1 MQASY
6 DAIVVG
12 SGFGGGIAACR
23 LAEAGR
29 RVCVLERGR
38 RFGRDDFPG
47 RPDQAGELVW
57 HPAANPGGM
66 FDVRLMR
73 DLVVITAAG
82 VGGGS
87 LVYANV
93 QLRAPAAV
101 FDDPRWP
108 AAIDAATLEPW
119 YVRTED
125 ALQPRTT
132 PGGAAAAQGRRVRR
146 RGRPRRAR
154 GGAAAARRALRRAPR
169 APLQRRAAGGL
180 PEPRALRHRV
190 PGAREEHGR
199 HHVRRAGGGA
209 RRDRPAAARGQAP
222 RAARPRRRRVERR
235 LRAPGRRRVRRRPRA
250 AGRARGRHDRIA
262 AAPARPTA
270 AACPACP
277 ARWAPASRATA
288 TRWASRSI
296 PPRPTSRT
304 PRTTSGRS

>member
-47 RPDQAGELVW
+47 RPDQVGELVW

-93 QLRAPAAV
+93 QLRAPGLRLRRPALAGGDRRRDARALVPAHRGRAA
-101 FDDPRWP
+101 
-108 AAIDAATLEPW
+108 AAHHA
-119 YVRTED
+119 
-125 ALQPRTT
+125 
-132 PGGAAAAQGRRVRR
+132 GGAAVAQGRRVRR

-154 GGAAAARRALRRAPR
+154 GDTAAARRALRRDPR
-169 APLQRRAAGGL
+169 APVQRRTAGGL

-190 PGAREEHGR
+190 PRAREEHGR

-209 RRDRPAAARGQAP
+209 RRDGPAAARGQAP
-222 RAARPRRRRVERR
+222 RAARPRRRGVERR
-235 LRAPGRRRVRRRPRA
+235 LRAPRRRRVRRRPRA
-250 AGRARGRHDRIA
+250 ARRARRRHDRVA
-262 AAPARPTA
+262 AAPAHEPSS
-270 AACPACP
+270 P
-277 ARWAPASRATA
+277 ARPVPRAGHRLLGQRRRAGRRVRSRRARRPA
-288 TRWASRSI
+288 
-296 PPRPTSRT
+296 T
-304 PRTTSGRS
+304 PRTTSAR

>member
-47 RPDQAGELVW
+47 RPDQVGELVW

-93 QLRAPAAV
+93 QLRAPASV

-119 YVRTED
+119 YLRTED

-132 PGGAAAAQGRRVRR
+132 PAEPPLRKVAAFAAAG
-146 RGRPRRAR
+146 
-154 GGAAAARRALRRAPR
+154 
-169 APLQRRAAGGL
+169 
-180 PEPRALRHRV
+180 
-190 PGAREEHGR
+190 
-199 HHVRRAGGGA
+199 RRAGREA
-209 RRDRPAAARGQAP
+209 SRCRSPCTSARPASTRSAAHRRRAVRTS
-222 RAARPRRRRVERR
+222 RAATSGAPCTRRTRSTSRTSR
-235 LRAPGRRRVRRRPRA
+235 GRRRTARRSCRCTRPSA
-250 AGRARGRHDRIA
+250 SS
-262 AAPARPTA
+262 RPTA
-270 AACPACP
+270 TAGSGASASNAWTAAGPAPSARRSSCSPPARSGRRGSCSRTAVACPACP
-277 ARWAPASRATA
+277 PRWAPASRATA

-296 PPRPTSRT
+296 PPRPTSAT
-304 PRTTSGRS
+304 PRTTSAR